1 MTYSEWMRKYRRNL
15 GIPLVLLAAY
25 FAGLNPKF
33 ALPSTILV
41 VAGETLRLWAA
52 GHLRKEALITTGGPY
67 GFVRNPL
74 YIGSFLI
81 AIGFCLISDSI
92 WVWILVL
99 AYFILCYLP
108 VIRFEEK
115 VLREKFPNEYSKYSG
130 IVPALVPTLRRYP
143 NPTTKFSWKQVIAN
157 KEYNAVLGIL
167 VTYAFLIV
175 KSKVLP
181 SF

>member
-1 MTYSEWMRKYRRNL
+1 MRKYRRNL

-25 FAGLNPKF
+25 FVGFNTKL

-41 VAGETLRLWAA
+41 VAGEALRLWAA
-52 GHLRKEALITTGGPY
+52 GHLRKESLITTGGPY

-92 WVWILVL
+92 WVWVLVF
-99 AYFILCYLP
+99 AYFLLCYLP

-115 VLREKFPNEYSKYSG
+115 VLREKFPKDYSKYAS
-130 IVPALVPTLRRYP
+130 IVPALFPTLRPYP
-143 NPTTKFSWKQVIAN
+143 NPSTKFSWRQVMVN
-157 KEYNAVLGIL
+157 KEYNAVLGIAL
-167 VTYAFLIV
+167 TYAFLII
-175 KSKVLP
+175 KAKVLA
-181 SF
+181 SR